1 MTKAILTKKMF
12 DIKNGEAYKAYIEKG
27 NYFTIALITQ
37 NGETQTYYTADLIE
51 SAEEWNEGDFNLEVV
66 GDDFTIENL
75 ENYETVEYGGKEY
88 ILTADAEISHAT
100 KIRIDN
106 SILCLEGTI
115 YEASC
120 IDKEGNEY
128 TAYWVADENAAMPEE
143 ACNWD
148 RPDYIEKA

>member
-12 DIKNGEAYKAYIEKG
+12 DIKNGEVYKAYINQG

-37 NGETQTYYTADLIE
+37 NGETTTYYTADLIE
-51 SAEEWNEGDFNLEVV
+51 SAEEWNEGNYQLEVV
-66 GDDFTIENL
+66 GDDFKIENL
-75 ENYETVEYGGKEY
+75 KDYETVEYEGKQY
-88 ILTADAEISHAT
+88 ILTEEAEISHST
-100 KIRIDN
+100 KIRIGD

-115 YEASC
+115 YEAPC
-120 IDKEGNEY
+120 IDEQGNEY

-148 RPDYIEKA
+148 KPDYIEKA